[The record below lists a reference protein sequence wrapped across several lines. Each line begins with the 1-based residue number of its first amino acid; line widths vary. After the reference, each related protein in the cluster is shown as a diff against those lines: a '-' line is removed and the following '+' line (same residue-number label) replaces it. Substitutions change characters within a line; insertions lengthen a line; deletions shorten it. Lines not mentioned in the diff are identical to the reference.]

1 MADTIMMKN
10 ANREDLIDIITNISP
25 DENFLQGKFGRT
37 TVQGMSHDWL
47 CDSIRPAG
55 SNRQKEDA
63 DFATAEGVARIR
75 MNNYIQHFMVG
86 YKVTDAQEA
95 VLKAGVKSEV
105 AYQMVKA
112 SKELSRD
119 LEYAIVR
126 NEKAIA
132 GVANQG
138 GQFGGVR
145 YFNGGDAVPLSQTSG
160 TIKFA
165 NHKLQTG
172 GAVVFHIPTGGT
184 MPEGLVANKL
194 YFVRVVNDESFKI
207 YTTPQDA
214 QSDTSPIVPK
224 DNGTKVNVTR
234 SNVISLN
241 GALTEDALNNIM
253 EMCWKQGAKI
263 ESAVMSGKNK
273 RTVSSFTAGVQK
285 IADMGE
291 TKRKAVVDVW
301 ETDFG
306 LINLEAHRQA
316 DDDRIDFFEYQYWKL
331 AFLKP
336 FAVEDVPRKGTYTEK
351 VITGM
356 VTIENRSPVSNGTVI
371 GIA

>member
-1 MADTIMMKN
+1 MANTIIMKQG
-10 ANREDLIDIITNISP
+10 NREDLIDIITNISP

-55 SNRQKEDA
+55 ANRQKEDA

-75 MNNYIQHFMVG
+75 MNNYIQHLMVG

-119 LEYAIVR
+119 LEHAITK
-126 NEKAIA
+126 NDNAIA
-132 GVANQG
+132 GVAGQG

-145 YFNGGDAVPLSQTSG
+145 YFNGGDAIAVNQTAG
-160 TIKFA
+160 VFTFA

-172 GAVVFHIPTGGT
+172 GAVVFYIPTGGS
-184 MPEGLVANKL
+184 MPTNLTANKL
-194 YFVRVVNDESFKI
+194 YFVRVLTADTFKI
-207 YTTPQDA
+207 YATPQNAQADA
-214 QSDTSPIVPK
+214 NAIIPTG
-224 DNGTKVNVTR
+224 NGTNAKVTR

-263 ESAVMSGKNK
+263 ESAVMSGRNK
-273 RTVSSFTAGVQK
+273 RIVSGFTAGVQK
-285 IADMGE
+285 TADMGE
-291 TKRKAVVDVW
+291 TKRKTVVDVW

-356 VTIENRSPVSNGTVI
+356 VTLENRSPVSNGAVI
-371 GIA
+371 GIV